1 MLHACSMHTAYMFS
15 ARSMHISAHSGHAL
29 SACTVCTLTES
40 SHCMNDLCAHSACS
54 FCTNC
59 AHCLCML
66 HVCPL
71 AQSMHALFAHCVRA
85 LHASSAHTHSAD
97 CAWAPSVPAR
107 CTLPL
112 HTQCTCVCVPH
123 APHTLPHSQGLPAT
137 PQHPLRGGRVQL
149 QLRSIPN

>member
-15 ARSMHISAHSGHAL
+15 ARSMHISAHSVHAQ
-29 SACTVCTLTES
+29 SACTLCTLCA
-40 SHCMNDLCAHSACS
+40 HCMNDLCAHSACS

-71 AQSMHALFAHCVRA
+71 AQSVHALFAHCVRA

-97 CAWAPSVPAR
+97 CAWAPSVHAR

-112 HTQCTCVCVPH
+112 HTQCTCVCVPR
-123 APHTLPHSQGLPAT
+123 APHTLPHSQALPAT
-137 PQHPLRGGRVQL
+137 PQHPSRGGRVQL